1 MAVQSEFCL
10 GVLMLDNRFPRPLGD
25 IGNHST
31 FPFTV
36 LYDRVAGARV
46 ERVVTGHG
54 LAPELVHDFAAR
66 AVQLERDGAQLIT
79 TGCGFLL
86 PHQDELS
93 AAVSVPV
100 VTSALCVLPYLRSI
114 APTGQPLG
122 VLTFDGP
129 KLRTTLGPGAAGLQ
143 IEGIE
148 NGSELHA
155 VIAEDRATL
164 DLEAARRDVAAAA
177 RRLKDHAPD
186 IFALVMECTNL
197 PPYRDAIEEVFDCP
211 IYDIRDLVHWHAR
224 LAPPE

>member
-1 MAVQSEFCL
+1 MHKDFCV

-25 IGNHST
+25 IGHKDT

-36 LYDRVAGARV
+36 LYDRVSGARV

-54 LAPELVHDFAAR
+54 LTPELVDEFTRR
-66 AVQLERDGAQLIT
+66 AVQLEHDGARLIT

-100 VTSALCVLPYLRSI
+100 VTSSLCILPYLRSI
-114 APTGQPLG
+114 APAGRPIG

-129 KLRTTLGPGAAGLQ
+129 KLRATLGAAVAGLE

-148 NGSELHA
+148 TGTELHA

-164 DLEAARRDVAAAA
+164 DQDAARRDVAAAA
-177 RRLKDHAPD
+177 RTLRDRAPD

-197 PPYRDAIEEVFDCP
+197 PPYRDAIEDVFDCP
-211 IYDIRDLVHWHAR
+211 IYDIRDLIHWHAR
-224 LAPPE
+224 VAPPV